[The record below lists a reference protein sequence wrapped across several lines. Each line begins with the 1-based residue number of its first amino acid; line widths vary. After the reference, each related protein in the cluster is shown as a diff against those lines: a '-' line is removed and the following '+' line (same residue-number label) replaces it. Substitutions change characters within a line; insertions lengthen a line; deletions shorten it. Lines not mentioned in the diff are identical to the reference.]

1 MWCRTLVDR
10 IWGWYVRFFRVMSI
24 SCNITPARD
33 VHLHSQGFTTAGLD
47 PQLAV
52 RPIEKPLFTGW
63 YRLTYD
69 ASHTSSDDLFVPKI
83 FPGSFL
89 DNREPNTIHYP
100 RGFAEKNLVGLFLR
114 SRQDALAGVS
124 QPTALPSS
132 EPVPSA
138 GSPENS
144 PLRYFPAGSVIN
156 LRPHLPGKS
165 THLFHYA
172 FDPEGFRFDP
182 FELDFPRTRIPF
194 TGNFEL
200 NDFKLTY
207 YGNASFLVF
216 CALNAFRNLN
226 YEQKKNRI
234 CSALGLF
241 RKKGAD
247 ALTKW
252 LAHKAYLSLQPPF
265 SPTLWY
271 DFLQRNRPDDL
282 ESAGT
287 DCFSDPPAKP
297 SFALFIFVGKSNP
310 GQLDATLKSALQ
322 QTHKIDELIVLV
334 SKDSPPK
341 TRKRAQRSATKHPSV
356 RTIACEIQNFETAIA
371 AVSSDV
377 VCLAAA
383 GDRLLSHA
391 VTRLTRTI
399 VDDDAD
405 IVYADEV
412 IMGDTGRRVRKTVL
426 RPGFCLDHFLNYP
439 VMGLMTAIRR
449 NLLHDAKAFIDCQSI
464 EAANERLILDALTGA
479 KRTVH
484 IPDVVYE
491 RLQSDDPP
499 ALRRLPPSSVTEFLQ
514 RLGFHQATVNPAA
527 TPGLYSIRYNHALP
541 GKTGIVI
548 PTKNKGQIL
557 KLAVDSLERTVP
569 RDLYDLVVVNH
580 ESDDPETVTLLQ
592 TIAEKYRVIEY
603 QGSFNFSS
611 INNVAAKCFDE
622 TINSFLFLNNDVE
635 AIRDGWLETMRDL
648 LGRREVGIVGATLL
662 YPDPADVSSGSR
674 PDADV
679 APHSKAGQR
688 SVADVSQDGHQGT
701 VFDENAPYL
710 IQHAGVILNVGV
722 AEHYQ
727 KTEQYLDVYTRNTTP
742 NPAIPSLVTRSF
754 SAVTAAC
761 LLIRRDVFETLGGFD
776 EALAVGFQDVDL
788 CLRAANEGYQ
798 SLCSAEAV
806 LFHHESLSRDVSAA
820 DEKDPHPADTTT
832 FHHRYLNDIGSDP
845 FYPGMLSRTVT
856 HYRPLRVPYS
866 NEKIRHQI
874 VDCLRPEPLTTP

>member
-1 MWCRTLVDR
+1 
-10 IWGWYVRFFRVMSI
+10 MSI
-24 SCNITPARD
+24 TCVVRPGFGVRLS
-33 VHLHSQGFTTAGLD
+33 SQGFSAKGLD
-47 PQLAV
+47 PQLG
-52 RPIEKPLFTGW
+52 IQTTGKQLLSGW

-69 ASHTSSDDLFVPKI
+69 ASHSAHDDLFVPKI

-89 DNREPNTIHYP
+89 DVEPVFALRHP
-100 RGFAEKNLVGLFLR
+100 GGFAEKNEVSLFLK
-114 SRQDALAGVS
+114 SRTDALTGVS
-124 QPTALPSS
+124 QSTTSPSS
-132 EPVPSA
+132 EPTAEAEAPRNGPFRSF
-138 GSPENS
+138 
-144 PLRYFPAGSVIN
+144 PLGSVIN
-156 LRPHLPGKS
+156 LRPHLPGKT

-194 TGNFEL
+194 QGNFAL
-200 NDFKLTY
+200 NHFKLTY
-207 YGNASFLVF
+207 YGKASFLVF
-216 CALNAFRNLN
+216 CAFNALRNLTR
-226 YEQKKNRI
+226 EQKKTRI

-252 LAHKAYLSLQPPF
+252 LAHKAYLKLQPPF

-271 DFLQRNRPDDL
+271 DFLLRHRPDI
-282 ESAGT
+282 SQNSTGG
-287 DCFSDPPAKP
+287 FSDSAAKP
-297 SFALFIFVGKSNP
+297 SFALFIFVGKSGP
-310 GQLDATLKSALQ
+310 DEFDATLKSALQ
-322 QTHKIDELIVLV
+322 QTHEIDELIVLV
-334 SKDSPPK
+334 SKDSPPR
-341 TRKRAQRSATKHPSV
+341 TLERAQRSATQHPSV
-356 RTIACEIQNFETAIA
+356 QTITCELGNLEAAIA

-391 VTRLTRTI
+391 VTRLTRTF

-405 IVYADEV
+405 IAYTDEV
-412 IMGDTGRRVRKTVL
+412 IMEGTGRRVRKAVL

-439 VMGLMTAIRR
+439 FMGLMTAIRR
-449 NLLHDAKAFIDCQSI
+449 DLLHDAKAFTDCQSI
-464 EAANERLILDALTGA
+464 EAANERLILGALTGA
-479 KRTVH
+479 TRTVH
-484 IPDVVYE
+484 VPDVVYE
-491 RLQSDDPP
+491 RLQSNDPP
-499 ALRRLPPSSVTEFLQ
+499 ALRRLPASSITAFLQ

-548 PTKNKGQIL
+548 PTKNNGEIL

-592 TIAEKYRVIEY
+592 RIAEKHRVIEY

-611 INNVAAKCFDE
+611 INNVAAKCFDA
-622 TINSFLFLNNDVE
+622 TIDSFLFMNNDVE

-662 YPDPADVSSGSR
+662 YPDSADGSSGSG

-679 APHSKAGQR
+679 ATRSKGGHR
-688 SVADVSQDGHQGT
+688 SVANVSQDGHQGT
-701 VFDENAPYL
+701 IFDENAPYL

-727 KTEQYLDVYTRNTTP
+727 KYEQYLDVYTRNTTP

-761 LLIRRDVFETLGGFD
+761 LLIRRGVFETLGGFD
-776 EALAVGFQDVDL
+776 EALAVGFGDVDL

-820 DEKDPHPADTTT
+820 DEKDPHPVDTAT
-832 FHHRYLNDIGSDP
+832 FRYRYPNDVGRDP
-845 FYPGMLSRTVT
+845 FYHGMLSRTVAQ
-856 HYRPLRVPYS
+856 YRPMRVPYS
-866 NEKIRHQI
+866 NEKISHQI
-874 VDCLRPEPLTTP
+874 VDNLKPEPLTTS

>member
-1 MWCRTLVDR
+1 MWSRSLVHR

-24 SCNITPARD
+24 TCEVRPARD
-33 VHLHSQGFTTAGLD
+33 VIRTSLGFTAAGLD

-52 RPIEKPLFTGW
+52 RPIEKPLLSGW

-69 ASHTSSDDLFVPKI
+69 ASHGTHDDLFVPKI

-89 DNREPNTIHYP
+89 DEEPIFALRYP
-100 RGFAEKNLVGLFLR
+100 GGFAEKNDVSLYLK
-114 SRQDALAGVS
+114 SQADTLAGVS
-124 QPTALPSS
+124 QSTSSTLS
-132 EPVPSA
+132 EPTPEA
-138 GSPENS
+138 AAPENN
-144 PLRYFPAGSVIN
+144 PFKPFPAGSVIN
-156 LRPHLPGKS
+156 LRPHLPGKT

-194 TGNFEL
+194 VGNFEL

-207 YGNASFLVF
+207 YGKVSFLVF
-216 CALNAFRNLN
+216 CALNALRNLTH
-226 YEQKKNRI
+226 EQKKTRI

-252 LAHKAYLSLQPPF
+252 LAHKAYLKLQPPF

-271 DFLQRNRPDDL
+271 DFLLRHRPDI
-282 ESAGT
+282 SQNSTGG
-287 DCFSDPPAKP
+287 FSDSAAKP
-297 SFALFIFVGKSNP
+297 SFALFIFVGKSGP
-310 GQLDATLKSALQ
+310 DEFDATLKSALQ
-322 QTHKIDELIVLV
+322 QTHEIDELIVLI
-334 SKDSPPK
+334 SKDSPAK
-341 TRKRAQRSATKHPSV
+341 TLERAQWFARQHPSV
-356 RTIACEIQNFETAIA
+356 QTITCELENLETAIA
-371 AVSSDV
+371 AASSDV

-383 GDRLLSHA
+383 GDTLLPRA
-391 VTRLTRTI
+391 VTRLTEAF
-399 VDDDAD
+399 VNSDAD
-405 IVYADEV
+405 IAYADEV
-412 IMGDTGRRVRKTVL
+412 IMEDTGRRVRKTVL

-439 VMGLMTAIRR
+439 FMGLMTAIRR
-449 NLLHDAKAFIDCQSI
+449 NLLHDAKPFNDCQSI
-464 EAANERLILDALTGA
+464 EAANERLILGALTGA

-484 IPDVVYE
+484 VPDVVYE
-491 RLQSDDPP
+491 RLQSNDPP
-499 ALRRLPPSSVTEFLQ
+499 ALRRLPPSSITTFLQ
-514 RLGFHQATVNPAA
+514 GLGFHQATVNPAA

-548 PTKNKGQIL
+548 PTKNKGEIL

-592 TIAEKYRVIEY
+592 TIAEKHRVIDY

-622 TINSFLFLNNDVE
+622 TIDSFLFMNNDVE
-635 AIRDGWLETMRDL
+635 AIKGGWLETMRDL

-662 YPDPADVSSGSR
+662 YPDPADVSSLWDPSS
-674 PDADV
+674 DV
-679 APHSKAGQR
+679 ATHPKGDHR
-688 SVADVSQDGHQGT
+688 SVANVSQDGYQGT

-727 KTEQYLDVYTRNTTP
+727 KYEQYLDVYTRNTTP

-832 FHHRYLNDIGSDP
+832 FHHRYRNDIGRDP
-845 FYPGMLSRTVT
+845 FYPPMLSRTVT
-856 HYRPLRVPYS
+856 HYRPMRVPYS
-866 NEKIRHQI
+866 NEKISHQI
-874 VDCLRPEPLTTP
+874 VDNLKPEPLTTS